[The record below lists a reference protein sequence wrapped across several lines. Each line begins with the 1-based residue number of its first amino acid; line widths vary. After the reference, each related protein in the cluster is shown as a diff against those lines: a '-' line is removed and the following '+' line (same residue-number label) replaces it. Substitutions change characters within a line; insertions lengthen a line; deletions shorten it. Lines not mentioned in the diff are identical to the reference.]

1 MLCSEQVNCVH
12 FTKAYNTRNVF
23 ATDPDTRILYHSTQQ
38 NAFSICGP
46 SMQVTLNI
54 ATCKHSIIQTLIAR
68 LSSNTNKC

>member
-38 NAFSICGP
+38 NGFSICGP
-46 SMQVTLNI
+46 SIQVT
-54 ATCKHSIIQTLIAR
+54 
-68 LSSNTNKC
+68 